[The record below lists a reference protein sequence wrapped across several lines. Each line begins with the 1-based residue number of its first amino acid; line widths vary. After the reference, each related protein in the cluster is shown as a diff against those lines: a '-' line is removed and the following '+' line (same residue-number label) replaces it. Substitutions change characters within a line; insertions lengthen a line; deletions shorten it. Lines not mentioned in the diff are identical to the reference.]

1 VINAV
6 ASHILALPDWLAL
19 LVVFAL
25 PALESSAF
33 VGFVFP
39 GEVALILG
47 GVLASQ
53 GRLSLAAV
61 LVAGIAGAIV
71 GDSAGYLVGRRY
83 GRGLL
88 EGTLGRFVRHHH
100 FDRAEAYLAERGGKS
115 VFFGRFTVALRVMIP
130 GLAGMSRMPYRKF
143 AVYNIA
149 GATAWGTFTVM
160 MGYLGGAS
168 WQHVAHLAS
177 RIGLAALAL
186 VVLAF
191 AAGWVLRRARRN
203 GEGPTSLSWAWVRTG
218 RGLAASPPGRWL
230 TARYGRQVAWVGRRL
245 DPLAPTGLSLT
256 VLLTV
261 AAACAW
267 TFAGLTQDV
276 TSHEGLALADPRVHT
291 WVLAHRT
298 DWLDTVMRTV
308 TWAGST
314 MILLPVLVLS
324 TVLQRRARGSWR
336 PAVEVAVAYGAAVVA
351 HAVVAGA
358 VERPRPPAA
367 GWLAA
372 ASGWSYPSGHTTQVT
387 ALCGALLLVVSRGAP
402 REVRTVA
409 SVVAVTIV
417 VLVGASRVY
426 LGVHW
431 LTDVLGGLTLSTAI
445 VCGLAALTVAP
456 SAASSDGPDASGGA
470 HPPSV
475 LGTRTDDRLE
485 ATRVTQT

>member
-6 ASHILALPDWLAL
+6 ASQILALPAWLAL

-33 VGFVFP
+33 IGFVFP

-61 LVAGIAGAIV
+61 LTAGIAGATV

-100 FDRAEAYLAERGGKS
+100 FDRAEAYLAQRGGKS
-115 VFFGRFTVALRVMIP
+115 VFLGRFTVALRVMIP

-143 AVYNIA
+143 AVYNIT

-186 VVLAF
+186 VALAF
-191 AAGWVLRRARRN
+191 AGGWVLRRARRN
-203 GEGPTSLSWAWVRTG
+203 GESPTSLSSAWVHIGQSVTATR
-218 RGLAASPPGRWL
+218 PGRWV
-230 TARYGRQVAWVGRRL
+230 TQRFAKQVTWVGRRL
-245 DPLAPTGLSLT
+245 DPLAPTGLGLT

-276 TSHEGLALADPRVHT
+276 ASHEGLALADPRVHA

-372 ASGWSYPSGHTTQVT
+372 ASGWSYPSGHTIQVT
-387 ALCGALLLVVSRGAP
+387 ALCGALLLVVSRGAA
-402 REVRTVA
+402 RQVRTVA
-409 SVVAVTIV
+409 TGVAVTAV

-426 LGVHW
+426 LVVHW
-431 LTDVLGGLTLSTAI
+431 LTDVLGGLALSIAI
-445 VCGLAALTVAP
+445 VCALAALSLVRSVSSGDRPDDTGDTGDP
-456 SAASSDGPDASGGA
+456 AALAA
-470 HPPSV
+470 
-475 LGTRTDDRLE
+475 RTDELLA
-485 ATRVTQT
+485 ATKVT